1 MIDVAAERDAW
12 LVDHPERPLS
22 VGGRRWGVIDIPATE
37 PRSGDAP
44 VDPGADAP
52 PEMLLL
58 LPGSL
63 GRADILWRVMSRLAG
78 PVPMRSVT
86 YPATPDM
93 LVWCDDL
100 LRMLDRAKV
109 ERAAVFGVSLGGY
122 LAQHFAGRYP
132 DRVSRLMVGSTVAS
146 VEALER
152 TPPYSGDPSR
162 TSMALVREGFGR
174 GLQDW
179 AVRHPG
185 QADVVAMLLAETRGR
200 IPARQMRARLMALRH
215 APPAPSRPLPSARV
229 SVIETLDDPVIAAAD
244 REGLRASLRPG
255 TVYRFLEGG
264 HHAFIIRPDLYAA
277 AMAEGLGLAPPGRGP
292 WGVGALRVR

>member
-1 MIDVAAERDAW
+1 
-12 LVDHPERPLS
+12 
-22 VGGRRWGVIDIPATE
+22 
-37 PRSGDAP
+37 
-44 VDPGADAP
+44 
-52 PEMLLL
+52 MLLL

-215 APPAPSRPLPSARV
+215 APPAPSRRRLSMRFDEPKRLMRARALRSAAPS
-229 SVIETLDDPVIAAAD
+229 AAAD
-244 REGLRASLRPG
+244 DAPGVTAAGAASPAVPPA
-255 TVYRFLEGG
+255 T
-264 HHAFIIRPDLYAA
+264 P
-277 AMAEGLGLAPPGRGP
+277 APPAAPAPSRLKSNSIAP
-292 WGVGALRVR
+292 R